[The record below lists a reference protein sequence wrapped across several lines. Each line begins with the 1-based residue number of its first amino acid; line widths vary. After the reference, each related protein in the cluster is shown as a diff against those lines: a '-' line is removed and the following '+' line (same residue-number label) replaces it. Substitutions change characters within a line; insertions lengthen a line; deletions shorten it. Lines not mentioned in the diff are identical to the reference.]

1 MTEEQL
7 MSQEKFEE
15 LTKEL
20 ERRKTVLRKE
30 ITDALEFA
38 KQLGDLSENFE
49 YHDAKERQGE
59 NEHRI
64 HQIDTMLKNAKIVE
78 EQTGGTKIEVGS
90 KFVAE
95 KGGQEITFQ
104 IVGSQDANPVEGKIS
119 NESPIGEAFLGA
131 QVGDAIN
138 VDTPSGA
145 VQYTVK
151 SIL

>member
-1 MTEEQL
+1 

-15 LTKEL
+15 LSSEL
-20 ERRKTVLRKE
+20 ERRKTTLRKE

-64 HQIDTMLKNAKIVE
+64 HQLEAMIVNAKIVK
-78 EQTGGTKIEVGS
+78 EQTGGSKIEVGT

-104 IVGSQDANPVEGKIS
+104 IVGSQDANPIDGKIS
-119 NESPIGEAFLGA
+119 NESPTGEAFLGA
-131 QVGDAIN
+131 QVGEAIN